1 MERLEE
7 TKMGKAKYG
16 YGWVLK
22 FILAAVLLGVGIY
35 MVFANEVVYT
45 ITGVGIVI
53 FSIFRVVPLLKSL
66 NKETLRTINLIEIIF
81 DTIIGGLMIYI
92 ALTRNLDDEA
102 IWASIYRYALAF
114 FFYARGLVYFNSI
127 VFFGEKT
134 EVPKFWVHIVALT
147 LGAII
152 AVIPGFGYETVGL
165 FLLFISLVGASYL
178 GYDGFGGY
186 TKYREFSKQLNE
198 GKAKEAE
205 QGIQA
210 PGKNDQAKKPIGDEP
225 EDKRPYVN

>member
-1 MERLEE
+1 
-7 TKMGKAKYG
+7 MGKMKYG

-66 NKETLRTINLIEIIF
+66 NKEALRTINLIEIIF

-134 EVPKFWVHIVALT
+134 EVPKFWVHIVSLT

-165 FLLFISLVGASYL
+165 FLLFISLLGASYL

-186 TKYREFSKQLNE
+186 KKYREFSKQLNE
-198 GKAKEAE
+198 GKAKEVE

-210 PGKNDQAKKPIGDEP
+210 PGKNDQVKKPIGDEP